1 MTPATGA
8 LPIVAGRR
16 SARVVARSLFA
27 LTKPRIIE
35 LLLVTTIPTMLLA
48 QRGLPSARLLI
59 FTLIGGAFAAGSA
72 NTFNCYI
79 DRDIDA
85 LMKRTSRRPLARK
98 EPLAVVKPTEA
109 LIFGAVLGAAS
120 TLLLGLLVNWLS
132 AALADGAIL
141 FYVFVYTLGLKRR
154 TASNIVIGGAAGCF
168 PVLVGWSAVTGTVA
182 LPAVVLFAVIFFW
195 TPPHFWALAMKFR
208 DDYAAANVPMLPV
221 VAPATVVARKILF
234 YSYVMVAAT
243 LALAPYAGWLYT
255 ASAVA
260 LGGWF
265 LTEAHQLRARV
276 ERIDASPDGTGPARV
291 GTPLA
296 RLAMASSAL
305 VGGGH
310 AASTGAVGTSTG
322 GTSTGDAPRPADI
335 SAADAPGVTEGA
347 CADVARPSA
356 NPAPMRLFHL
366 SIAYLT
372 LLFAAIAVTSVLPWG
387 GWEALLRLF

>member
-8 LPIVAGRR
+8 LPVVAGRR

-48 QRGLPSARLLI
+48 QRGLPSVRLLI

-85 LMKRTSRRPLARK
+85 VMKRTSRRPLARK
-98 EPLAVVKPTEA
+98 EPLAVVTPTEA
-109 LIFGAVLGAAS
+109 LIFGFVLGAAS

-182 LPAVVLFAVIFFW
+182 LPAVVLFTVIFFW

-208 DDYAAANVPMLPV
+208 DDYAAASVPMLPV

-265 LTEAHQLRARV
+265 LAEAHRLRARV
-276 ERIDASPDGTGPARV
+276 ERIDAGSDGTDLAGAVLAGPPRP

-296 RLAMASSAL
+296 GLARAGSALASSAL

-310 AASTGAVGTSTG
+310 ATGSSV
-322 GTSTGDAPRPADI
+322 ADTPGVADT
-335 SAADAPGVTEGA
+335 SAAVAEGV
-347 CADVARPSA
+347 CAGVAQPSA